1 MGARKNARPA
11 RNIKKG
17 PSLLYSGPFFPGEN
31 KRDRI
36 DIKYVF
42 YMEKLNEIFLL
53 FRYYLCL
60 AAASLE

>member
-1 MGARKNARPA
+1 MGARKNARAA
-11 RNIKKG
+11 RNIKKRAVS
-17 PSLLYSGPFFPGEN
+17 SLQRTFFPGEN

-53 FRYYLCL
+53 SRYYLCL